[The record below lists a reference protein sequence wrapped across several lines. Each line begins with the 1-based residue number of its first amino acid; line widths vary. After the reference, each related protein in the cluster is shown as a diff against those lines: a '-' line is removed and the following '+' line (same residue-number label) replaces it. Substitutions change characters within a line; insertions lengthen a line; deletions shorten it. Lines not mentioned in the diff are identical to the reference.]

1 MRLKGRAA
9 LVTGGS
15 RGIGAAV
22 ARRFA
27 AEGARV
33 AITYLNSP
41 ERAQTV
47 ADDIRTNGMAG
58 EAIRAD
64 AGSADQMREAVAT
77 ARDRLGGLN
86 ILVNNA
92 GVFDGK
98 PLAEASDADFE
109 HSVAVNLRGPYAAA
123 LAAAEAMGAGDTII
137 NMASSFGLKVPS
149 PGLGLYAMTKFGLIG
164 LTRGLARDLGSRGI
178 TVNAIAPGPIET
190 DMNPAEGRSARLMAM
205 MTALGRYGGPE
216 DVAGLAVYLAS
227 AEAGYVTGAVM
238 SVDGGF
244 GA

>member
-1 MRLKGRAA
+1 MRLNGRAA
-9 LVTGGS
+9 LVTGAS
-15 RGIGAAV
+15 RGIGAAI

-27 AEGARV
+27 AEGAAV

-41 ERAQTV
+41 ESAQAV
-47 ADDIRTNGMAG
+47 LDDISAHGVAG
-58 EAIRAD
+58 AAIRAD
-64 AGSADQMREAVAT
+64 AGSADEMRAAVAT
-77 ARDRLGGLN
+77 ARERLGGLN

-98 PLAEASDADFE
+98 PLPDTADANFE
-109 HSVAVNLRGPYAAA
+109 RSVAVNLRGPYAAS
-123 LAAAEAMGAGDTII
+123 LAAAEGMGAGDTII
-137 NMASSFGLKVPS
+137 NMASCFGLRAPS

-227 AEAGYVTGAVM
+227 ADAGYVTGTVM

>member
-9 LVTGGS
+9 LVTGAS
-15 RGIGAAV
+15 RGIGAAI
-22 ARRFA
+22 ARRYA
-27 AEGARV
+27 AEGAHV

-41 ERAQTV
+41 ESAEAVVADVRAQGVT
-47 ADDIRTNGMAG
+47 G

-64 AGSADQMREAVAT
+64 AGSGEEMRAAVAT
-77 ARDRLGGLN
+77 ARERLGGLN

-98 PLAEASDADFE
+98 PLPDTADADFE
-109 HSVAVNLRGPYAAA
+109 RSVAVNLRGPHAAS
-123 LAAAEAMGAGDTII
+123 LAAAEGMGAGDTII

-190 DMNPAEGRSARLMAM
+190 EMNPAEGRSARLMAM

-227 AEAGYVTGAVM
+227 ADAAYVTGAVL